1 MKHVRMM
8 NTHIEGLTGIAQHNK
23 GLEWVIKGVREKFE
37 QKTYLYSDPFYVDN
51 YKFQGWAKFNTED
64 NNGLEIFVVCV

>member
-1 MKHVRMM
+1 MEFVVKHVRMM

-37 QKTYLYSDPFYVDN
+37 CRRLTCIV
-51 YKFQGWAKFNTED
+51 
-64 NNGLEIFVVCV
+64 IH